1 MIKEKKNRI
10 PKLVDYYWVFRL
22 VFLTEAG
29 TSSRS
34 RKNAILVRS
43 PAAFVPWRCLKGVNY
58 RLSGDL
64 HFKCNFQNRN
74 ELRATMIA
82 LFTTSSQ
89 LCVITDTAPA
99 CTVVGGKHQWLRNF
113 LWNANEK
120 WHFSVCFWRLSR
132 CKRNKENTACW
143 QLVDYTDN

>member
-1 MIKEKKNRI
+1 MIKEKENRI
-10 PKLVDYYWVFRL
+10 PKLVDYHWVFRL
-22 VFLTEAG
+22 VFVTEAG

-34 RKNAILVRS
+34 GKKCHFGPITSCFCSLALFKTSKLQAFRRS
-43 PAAFVPWRCLKGVNY
+43 A
-58 RLSGDL
+58 
-64 HFKCNFQNRN
+64 FKCNFQNRN

-89 LCVITDTAPA
+89 LCVITDTTPA